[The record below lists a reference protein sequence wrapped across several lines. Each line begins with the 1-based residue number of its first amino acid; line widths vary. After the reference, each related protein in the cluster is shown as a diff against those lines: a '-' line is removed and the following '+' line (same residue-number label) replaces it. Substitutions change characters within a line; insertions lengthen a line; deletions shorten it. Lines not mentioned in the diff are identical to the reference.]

1 MSDSPNDNP
10 KKSSDRVVR
19 RNEKFNVP
27 IQTEEEEAEV
37 FEKAKPENM
46 ADEKEIRRKKAG
58 LDWILPVLFFSWFPV
73 SLI

>member
-1 MSDSPNDNP
+1 MSDTPNDNP

-37 FEKAKPENM
+37 FEKSKPENM
-46 ADEKEIRRKKAG
+46 ADDKEIRRKKMG
-58 LDWILPVLFFSWFPV
+58 LD
-73 SLI
+73 